1 MRKRAP
7 RITGVQAGTAAADK
21 KIRGQR
27 FHMEIES
34 ELPGDFEDL
43 DEDDKIEEL
52 EQLKKSIDSSTDAG
66 AVKERIVE
74 ELIREYRGG

>member
-1 MRKRAP
+1 
-7 RITGVQAGTAAADK
+7 
-21 KIRGQR
+21 
-27 FHMEIES
+27 MEIES